1 MAYYFMLD
9 TFPLPIPPSALTIKT
24 PSMNKTVILIND
36 GEINIPKN
44 QGLREISFE
53 FLIPAVQKYPFA
65 TYHLGMLNASAWIL
79 LLKYAKSEAIPFPFT
94 VARMTPGGQF
104 NYFTSIVVLIED
116 VEFKEDASE
125 YGLDTMCSITLKEY
139 KPYGTKRIKLEKS
152 VEGKPGQAKV
162 TNNRSTVGKTNS
174 PKVEGNTPV
183 DAAKKNGDTV
193 VDLSKSNNV
202 KTVSKD
208 SLDKVT
214 TELNIEGFDHTAYG
228 KYLDDEFAAIDISG
242 GNVSVV
248 NKPKI
253 DSMLDSIIIGAPV
266 KEYTSPVGVKEAA
279 SKPNTSFIFPTK
291 IPSLG
296 LPGIHM

>member
-24 PSMNKTVILIND
+24 PSMNKTVTLIND

-116 VEFKEDASE
+116 VEFKENASE

-139 KPYGTKRIKLEKS
+139 KPYGTKRVKLKEATNA
-152 VEGKPGQAKV
+152 KPGTKQAKV
-162 TNNRSTVGKTNS
+162 TNIRDSSSHVKKSTVTTQKNETVVS
-174 PKVEGNTPV
+174 
-183 DAAKKNGDTV
+183 AAKRNGDDL
-193 VDLSKSNNV
+193 VDLSKRNNINITSWDSV
-202 KTVSKD
+202 DATSK
-208 SLDKVT
+208 SLDIKGVD
-214 TELNIEGFDHTAYG
+214 FS
-228 KYLDDEFAAIDISG
+228 KYEQSTFGGLDSS
-242 GNVSVV
+242 GNVVLEPGVAST
-248 NKPKI
+248 
-253 DSMLDSIIIGAPV
+253 PV
-266 KEYTSPVGVKEAA
+266 KSMGDTILIGNAATKYTSPTPPT
-279 SKPNTSFIFPTK
+279 PNVFEKLTEQ
-291 IPSLG
+291 
-296 LPGIHM
+296 GINWGALSGGI

>member
-24 PSMNKTVILIND
+24 PSMNKTVTLIND

-79 LLKYAKSEAIPFPFT
+79 LLKYAKSEGIPFPFT

-162 TNNRSTVGKTNS
+162 TNNRSTVGKS
-174 PKVEGNTPV
+174 QPKKITTQ
-183 DAAKKNGDTV
+183 KNETV
-193 VDLSKSNNV
+193 VTGAHKTGDKVSGVFDTNDIKIPESITTPEIDTSSWMQEILPDVDLETYATSQTTSSSKSLADELMLNQGS
-202 KTVSKD
+202 KIYSRPTVPKPEYKFDWEGLGRFFKD
-208 SLDKVT
+208 PT
-214 TELNIEGFDHTAYG
+214 TIMERF
-228 KYLDDEFAAIDISG
+228 
-242 GNVSVV
+242 
-248 NKPKI
+248 
-253 DSMLDSIIIGAPV
+253 
-266 KEYTSPVGVKEAA
+266 
-279 SKPNTSFIFPTK
+279 
-291 IPSLG
+291 
-296 LPGIHM
+296 